1 MVPYT
6 TNELPRELSSKPMQN
21 GNYDENKI
29 LERPFGTKKRMR
41 IVIMGAGVSG
51 INFFKKAEEQM
62 ENIDI
67 VCYEKNDDVGGTVG

>member
-1 MVPYT
+1 MVPST
-6 TNELPRELSSKPMQN
+6 TNEPPRKVSSKSLQN
-21 GNYDENKI
+21 GNYNKNKI
-29 LERPFGTKKRMR
+29 LERPFGTKQRMR
-41 IVIMGAGVSG
+41 IVIIGAGVSG